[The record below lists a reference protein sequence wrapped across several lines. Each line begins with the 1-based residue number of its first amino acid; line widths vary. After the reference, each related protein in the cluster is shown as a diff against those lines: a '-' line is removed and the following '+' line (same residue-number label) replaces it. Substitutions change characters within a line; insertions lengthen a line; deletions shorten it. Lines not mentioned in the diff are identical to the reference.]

1 MKICSM
7 VVLYESKE
15 KEIANILCYYDYV
28 DKVYIL
34 DNSTKSNESVVDE
47 ILSKKYGQIEKKV
60 EYIHFQ
66 KKYWIVQGVK

>member
-34 DNSTKSNESVVDE
+34 DNSTKSNESVVDG
-47 ILSKKYGQIEKKV
+47 ILSKNMGRLKKKWN
-60 EYIHFQ
+60 IFIF
-66 KKYWIVQGVK
+66 KKILDCARR

>member
-34 DNSTKSNESVVDE
+34 DNSTKSNESVVDG
-47 ILSKKYGQIEKKV
+47 ILSKKYGQIEKKWN
-60 EYIHFQ
+60 IFIF
-66 KKYWIVQGVK
+66 KKILDCARR